1 MDLELYTYQND
12 NCDVPN
18 DNKPF
23 PDWVDEYNNLQRE
36 NLLPICK
43 LLISSEECSNN
54 VVENEFRVDILLYWC
69 CKLFKLCDI
78 SVINMSKA
86 NYNWSRSTKHI
97 S

>member
-1 MDLELYTYQND
+1 MYKQLENNILYYFQKDILMDLELYTYQND

-54 VVENEFRVDILLYWC
+54 VVENEFRVDILLY
-69 CKLFKLCDI
+69 
-78 SVINMSKA
+78 
-86 NYNWSRSTKHI
+86 
-97 S
+97 